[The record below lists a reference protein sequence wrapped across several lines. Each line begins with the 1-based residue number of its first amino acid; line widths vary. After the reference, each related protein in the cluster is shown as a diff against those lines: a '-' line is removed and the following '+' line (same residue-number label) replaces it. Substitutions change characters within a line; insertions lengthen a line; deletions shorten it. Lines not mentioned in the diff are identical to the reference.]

1 MGVDVNIQP
10 RLTQSSVVESGGQR
24 THVRGRLRFSRKRP
38 ASSSVIYSL
47 GDAPSFAFAR

>member
-10 RLTQSSVVESGGQR
+10 STYAIIGGGIWGTANTCAGAPEILAQTTRVQQR
-24 THVRGRLRFSRKRP
+24 
-38 ASSSVIYSL
+38 IYSL

>member
-10 RLTQSSVVESGGQR
+10 STYAIIGGGIWGQR